1 MGMSFCPRYRLF
13 LGLVFILYSGGA
25 NLHAQGQIET
35 PAPTAKTTIAMPPAP
50 LLPTNSHLAAADA
63 SVPQESAELQAV
75 LKEDALIR
83 RDARV
88 TMVPI
93 AKGSTSSGWVIAYQF
108 DDATGAYAAY
118 TYLRLGA
125 RPYNGEKVNATEA
138 VKPDGELIYLSGT
151 SVVRA
156 KTRQYPDSVDGLLK
170 QINQALPKA
179 TGSKALPP
187 QLPTML
193 PKDGLEASSIRYAL
207 GPIGYQAMGG
217 VLPAGILGWD
227 KSAEVATA
235 DYRGDGRLTL
245 LLYPTPQIAGDRG
258 RAIEKAIN
266 AAGSHNFGTVK
277 MRRVGPLV
285 GVTSGHLSPERA
297 EVLVQQ
303 LHLSEFVT
311 FDQKLPL
318 DFHVEV
324 HKTATLLENIAIF
337 SGILGGAAILLGLF
351 LGGAR
356 AGIRVL
362 QGKPAH
368 TEPEF
373 LTINLREQPKALLV
387 GEPESG
393 AEGGQPS

>member
-1 MGMSFCPRYRLF
+1 
-13 LGLVFILYSGGA
+13 
-25 NLHAQGQIET
+25 
-35 PAPTAKTTIAMPPAP
+35 MPPAP
-50 LLPTNSHLAAADA
+50 LLPTNSHLVAADA
-63 SVPQESAELQAV
+63 SVPEDSAELQAV

-83 RDARV
+83 REART

-93 AKGSTSSGWVIAYQF
+93 AKGSTSSGWVIAYEF
-108 DDATGAYAAY
+108 DAATGAFAAY
-118 TYLRLGA
+118 TYLRIGA
-125 RPYNGEKVNATEA
+125 HPYTGERVNPTEV
-138 VKPDGELIYLSGT
+138 VKQDGELVYLSGT

-156 KTRQYPDSVDGLLK
+156 KLRQYPESVDGILRE
-170 QINQALPKA
+170 INQSLPKI
-179 TGSKALPP
+179 TGRKALPP

-193 PKDGLEASSIRYAL
+193 PKDGLEEASVRYAL

-266 AAGSHNFGTVK
+266 DAGPHNFGTVK
-277 MRRVGPLV
+277 MRRLGPLV

-297 EVLVQQ
+297 EALVHS
-303 LHLSEFVT
+303 LHLNEFVT

-324 HKTATLLENIAIF
+324 HKTASLLENIVIF
-337 SGILGGAAILLGLF
+337 SGILGGAAILLGIF

-356 AGIRVL
+356 AGIRRL
-362 QGKPAH
+362 QGKPAYI
-368 TEPEF
+368 EPEF
-373 LTINLREQPKALLV
+373 LTINLRAQPKGLLV
-387 GEPESG
+387 HEPDTGGGPGVGE
-393 AEGGQPS
+393 A